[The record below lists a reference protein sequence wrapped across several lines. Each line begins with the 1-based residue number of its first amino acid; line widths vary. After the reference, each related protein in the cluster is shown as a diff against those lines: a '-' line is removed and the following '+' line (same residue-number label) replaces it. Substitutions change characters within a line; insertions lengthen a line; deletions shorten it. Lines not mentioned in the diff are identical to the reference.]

1 MAEQQ
6 PLSRV
11 QKKTTNKLSKKHWP
25 WFKLS
30 LFVFLILFALFFHS
44 TVHQLQRTVAK
55 TYESSNI
62 THQRSLSTLLKNKQP
77 VNILLMGTDTGEL
90 GRTDRGRT
98 DSIMLLTL
106 NPQKG
111 QVTLISI
118 PRDIMVSIVGY
129 EEYFPQKMNAAYAF
143 GSTGAT
149 IKTME
154 AYLNVPIDGYALVN
168 MGGLEKMVDNVG
180 GVTIKSPLSFQ
191 YSQET
196 AHDHGPN
203 LYRFHK
209 DSSNYEH
216 SNDDGKTWSA
226 TRTSLT
232 GDAALAFS
240 RMRYDDP
247 NGDYGRQQRQRIVL
261 EALLKQ
267 ATRPNVIF
275 NQKMMNSLSHS
286 IRTDITFNQL
296 LYLLQGYGQTKNNI
310 QTEHMQGK
318 GEAVQSGGT
327 AVNYEKVPE
336 SEKERI
342 TNLIRKQLNLSPAQ
356 TGTTYGGQLPN
367 QQAKS
372 TSTSKKGS

>member
-1 MAEQQ
+1 MGEQQ
-6 PLSRV
+6 PMSRV
-11 QKKTTNKLSKKHWP
+11 KKQAINKSLPKHWP
-25 WFKLS
+25 WFKIILLIFLL
-30 LFVFLILFALFFHS
+30 LFVFFFHS
-44 TVHQLQRTVAK
+44 TIHQLHGIVAK

-62 THQRSLSTLLKNKQP
+62 KHQRSLSTLLKKKQP

-106 NPQKG
+106 NPQKE

-118 PRDIMVSIVGY
+118 PRDIMISIVGY
-129 EEYFPQKMNAAYAF
+129 EKYFPQKLNAAYAF

-168 MGGLEKMVDNVG
+168 MGGLEKMVNNVG
-180 GVTIKSPLSFQ
+180 GIKIKSPLSFR

-216 SNDDGKTWSA
+216 SDDDGKTWSA

-267 ATRPNVIF
+267 ATRPNVVF
-275 NQKMMNSLSHS
+275 NQKMMDSLSQS

-296 LYLLQGYGQTKNNI
+296 LYLLQGYGTTKNNI

-318 GEAVQSGGT
+318 TDAFQSGDT
-327 AVNYEKVPE
+327 MVNYEKVPE

-342 TNLIRKQLNLSPAQ
+342 TNVIRKQLNLSPAE
-356 TGTTYGGQLPN
+356 TGTTYGGQLPS
-367 QQAKS
+367 QQPK
-372 TSTSKKGS
+372 TMVTSKKKS